1 MPFSWMDEA
10 SKERST
16 DGTKARSDAYEVE
29 LRERAGLLKRMGHD
43 KATAIHRCLGNVAWA
58 FTVQG
63 VPPLSPA
70 QIRKIVNGVYGSR
83 K

>member
-1 MPFSWMDEA
+1 MPFSWMDDA
-10 SKERST
+10 SDEPST
-16 DGTKARSDAYEVE
+16 DRAQARSDAYEEEV
-29 LRERAGLLKRMGHD
+29 RERAGLLKRMGHD

-63 VPPLSPA
+63 VPPLTPA